1 MSAFGQWRGGLAVA
15 AILLATTALG
25 ANPAF
30 AGYASVVVDAGTGE
44 ILNEVNADEENYPA
58 SLTKMMTLYLTF
70 EALQKGH
77 LKWDERLPVS
87 SWAAEKMPT
96 KLGLQA
102 GDTVSVHDC
111 VLGMIVL

>member
-1 MSAFGQWRGGLAVA
+1 MHSIGRWRGGLAIA
-15 AILLATTALG
+15 LGLLATTALG
-25 ANPAF
+25 SHPAF

-44 ILNEVNADEENYPA
+44 VLNEVNADQENHPA

-77 LKWDERLPVS
+77 LKWDQELAVS
-87 SWAAEKMPT
+87 KWASEKSPT
-96 KLGLQA
+96 KLGLRP
-102 GDTVSVHDC
+102 GSSVSVRDC